1 MGAEAG
7 WGWVG
12 MDDLDED
19 DDAVVVAVVDIAAV
33 SGLLKGYVLG
43 SVNQEN
49 SVFSP
54 SSHTLKKT
62 STDNPSLV
70 GVT

>member
-1 MGAEAG
+1 
-7 WGWVG
+7 

>member
-1 MGAEAG
+1 M
-7 WGWVG
+7 G